1 MNEPVIQADTSLI
14 LNGDFSQGLTQWTKG
29 SHNSHLIATQ
39 SDWYEG
45 ERIRYL
51 FMQDGASVSQS
62 MGLPVDRS
70 ADARYVLSFL
80 CENRHTAPGQLVI
93 RVDGSGEQLDIELL
107 ADNARDSA
115 EDQLRRDAGQPLEF
129 IPRFYEVEL
138 ALPLQHGGAIC
149 INVVSPVNRP
159 SDVTSGLCIT
169 RIQILVHLGPLVLER
184 LVLDG
189 QVLSPDR
196 PLYLCVGAVESM
208 RHRFFCVPVAGN
220 PWLNTEAALVSDDN
234 PQGAIIATPAWG
246 VDQPLSANWHLDAP
260 LMTDQEPVAFSIS
273 LLNRYTAQ
281 AYSISASFGHHRLV
295 FRDVLE
301 AAYYP
306 VVEYGQS
313 VRVGVLVASYY
324 TGQPLGGRTVTWT
337 HNAHRVQAAVTSD
350 DSGWA
355 YFDYEPPEAGDFE
368 LIASVESLYY
378 TSGVATQSVS
388 VRALATDPWDD
399 LKVVVEG
406 QELLWDDVTGY
417 PNRGSAYPLQL
428 KLPPDS
434 PLWGTDLY
442 LKWEGD
448 SPDRLGVTV
457 SPALESAVPVAD
469 EAPEWIL
476 TCEDRLDGR
485 FDLRLGCSKLLLPS
499 ARKPMSL
506 ARNLV
511 SIGEVRDANRS
522 PVVDE
527 QESVLLRLQVVHM
540 IASGNGDPVVNALVE
555 WDGPNGSV
563 ATVTGAGGWASVLD
577 VPHQAGTY
585 TITARVRAHEHMAP
599 VERPFAVTAQA
610 TSPWKGEARF
620 YLDDVEV
627 DPAVGI
633 ACRLGRSHVF
643 RVAPRPGSPAQDQP
657 MTLRINVQEPGL
669 GLTIG
674 APTATADGGWQWPLT
689 STGASQSGMFVCGL
703 LSDVWTQERMLSGR
717 LLSQNLADEVTVVLD
732 QVPATLGAQTLYPCL
747 GALHRFNVLPHALS
761 PLVGLDA
768 KLKWSGTS
776 AEQLGATV
784 DPALS
789 VAQAFS
795 DGGALWLL
803 DFSASQQ
810 RGEFSLALE
819 LPQLNLTSAANAM
832 ELGHNKVR
840 IALAHEP
847 AVDPVVGQ
855 DRAWMWTQVISA
867 YTRQPVA
874 QVPVTWSA
882 GQNSQTLE
890 TDARG
895 WSGFGLLPAVAQT
908 QEVKV
913 SVLSRYDGFEE
924 TRNMTVKVLAQ
935 DPWKG
940 IRIRFDGQP
949 EQPWGSKTYFPR
961 RKGTHSIEVLAEA
974 GSPLFGHDLT
984 LGLTGTGPAA
994 LGLDFMLSPLGAPR
1008 WFSSAGLL
1016 YEFKCDDLRD
1026 GSFALR
1032 LAATRLANLSPANA
1046 MSLGT
1051 GSQVLKLIVE
1061 NRVQQ
1066 TLDWGQAL
1074 YEQVSVVSA
1083 ISGKPLA
1090 GMTVTWES
1098 PDLGVITSQTDFYGV
1113 ARLHFKPLTAGAGT
1127 VKVTVGDH
1135 VYSESVSLA
1144 FVVNEP
1150 REIAALTRATAD
1162 GYPGE
1167 EVEAQATVVSTITG
1181 QPLSGVEVMW
1191 DYAGASLAPTLTDA
1205 QGKAT
1210 VRFRLGMPGTTV
1222 LDASVRGGEGGWDM
1236 KSLLIT
1242 TLEDAL
1248 RLDDLIVDQANSVI
1262 GETASARAKV
1272 VYDRGGIAAPDVR
1285 VNWRFAQLQLA
1296 PSLTNGEGLAPV
1308 EFKLAQ
1314 VGTFSLVAT
1323 LEGDPSTTR
1332 EKQLSVVKPV
1342 RMMSQ
1347 FRGGGTYPVGGAG
1360 AIKFRVISLETG
1372 EPIENQEIF
1381 WVVREVEDSTR
1392 SGPDGWVDRAFS
1404 LSPGSSGYL
1413 QVRVYIKDSQGGVA
1427 DQQFVTMQFVGAV

>member
-93 RVDGSGEQLDIELL
+93 RVDGSSEQLDIELL

-138 ALPLQHGGAIC
+138 ALPLQHGGAIR

-159 SDVTSGLCIT
+159 SDVISGLCIT

-196 PLYLCVGAVESM
+196 PLYLCMGASGSM
-208 RHRFFCVPVAGN
+208 QHRLFCVPVAGN

-246 VDQPLSANWHLDAP
+246 VDQPLGANWHLDAP

-281 AYSISASFGHHRLV
+281 AYSILASFGHHRLV

-306 VVEYGQS
+306 VVEYRQS

-337 HNAHRVQAAVTSD
+337 HNAHRVEAVVTSD

-399 LKVVVEG
+399 LKVVVEE

-476 TCEDRLDGR
+476 TCEDRLDAR
-485 FDLRLGCSKLLLPS
+485 FDLRLGCSRLLLPS

-577 VPHQAGTY
+577 VPRQAGTY

-643 RVAPRPGSPAQDQP
+643 RVAPRPGSPVQDQP

-819 LPQLNLTSAANAM
+819 LPQLNLASAANAM
-832 ELGHNKVR
+832 ELGHNKVS

-890 TDARG
+890 TDAPG

-924 TRNMTVKVLAQ
+924 TRNMT
-935 DPWKG
+935 
-940 IRIRFDGQP
+940 
-949 EQPWGSKTYFPR
+949 
-961 RKGTHSIEVLAEA
+961 
-974 GSPLFGHDLT
+974 
-984 LGLTGTGPAA
+984 
-994 LGLDFMLSPLGAPR
+994 
-1008 WFSSAGLL
+1008 
-1016 YEFKCDDLRD
+1016 
-1026 GSFALR
+1026 
-1032 LAATRLANLSPANA
+1032 ANA

-1090 GMTVTWES
+1090 GITVTWES

-1150 REIAALTRATAD
+1150 REIADLASTTAD

-1167 EVEAQATVVSTITG
+1167 EVEAQATVVSAITG
-1181 QPLSGVEVMW
+1181 QPLSSVEVMW

-1205 QGKAT
+1205 QGQAT

-1222 LDASVRGGEGGWDM
+1222 LDASVRGGEGGCDM

-1262 GETASARAKV
+1262 GETASAWAKV

-1323 LEGDPSTTR
+1323 LEGDPSATR
-1332 EKQLSVVKPV
+1332 EIQLTVVKPA

-1427 DQQFVTMQFVGAV
+1427 DQQSVTMQFVGPV